1 MSGFRAD
8 DRVLLLATPAV
19 GELAALA
26 RILMRGSVVVI
37 STADEIAAI
46 GEQLAEFN
54 NVMLLEASPDKIP
67 WRDGGFTRIRCA
79 ASFGTPAP
87 LYIERTASRA
97 CAWRRD
103 CERFRLHDCVIVST
117 GHC

>member
-19 GELAALA
+19 AELAALA

-37 STADEIAAI
+37 STADEMAAV

-54 NVMLLEASPDKIP
+54 NVMLLDASPDKIP
-67 WRDGGFTRIRCA
+67 WRDGGFTRIVVPSHLERLLPYISDELHRVLA
-79 ASFGTPAP
+79 PGGEIVKGFGSSLA
-87 LYIERTASRA
+87 
-97 CAWRRD
+97 
-103 CERFRLHDCVIVST
+103 
-117 GHC
+117 